1 MTFGRDLMR
10 GSLDLM
16 VLSVLTDAPLYGYLI
31 QKRLRDVSGN
41 MVRIQAGTLYPILHR
56 LEVAGAI
63 KARWDDTTGR
73 DRKWYELTPKGKR
86 LLSEQAAEWHQYVDC
101 IRRLL
106 DMTRLEPKLDRSG
119 G

>member
-16 VLSVLTDAPLYGYLI
+16 VLSVLTEGPLYGYLI
-31 QKRLRDVSGN
+31 QKKLREASGN

-63 KARWDDTTGR
+63 QARWDDSTGR
-73 DRKWYELTPKGKR
+73 DRKWYELTDKGRR
-86 LLSEQAAEWHQYVDC
+86 LLTQQASEWHQYVEC

-106 DMTRLEPKLDRSG
+106 EGPLREAASG
-119 G
+119 GA

>member
-16 VLSVLTDAPLYGYLI
+16 VLSVLTEEPLYGYLI
-31 QKRLRDVSGN
+31 QKRLREASTN

-63 KARWDDTTGR
+63 RARWDDSTGR
-73 DRKWYELTPKGKR
+73 DRKWYELTDKGRR
-86 LLSEQAAEWHQYVDC
+86 LLHQQATEWHQYVEC

-106 DMTRLEPKLDRSG
+106 EGPSG
-119 G
+119 AAAGEA